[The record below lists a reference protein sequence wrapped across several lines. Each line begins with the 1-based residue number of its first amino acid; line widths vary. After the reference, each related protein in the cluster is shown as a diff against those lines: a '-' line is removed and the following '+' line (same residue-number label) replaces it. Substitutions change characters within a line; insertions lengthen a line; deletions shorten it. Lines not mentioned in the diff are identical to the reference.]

1 MFFMGT
7 YTPKLDD
14 KGRLILP
21 AKFRDRLSEGLV
33 VTQGQE
39 KCLDVFP
46 SDVFMEEADRARAKG
61 MTSRSGR
68 DQIRML
74 FSSAEEVVPDKQG
87 RIPIAV
93 PLREYAA
100 ISRDVIV
107 IGAMDRVE
115 IWEPHPLARLQRR
128 GPGELRRPRR
138 GRTAHRTDQQHPG
151 TSSTTPQ
158 RFAGR
163 GLGPLQPP
171 SVIPGAPSPVPGD
184 FPPRVSAFWDTFPG
198 PRRQRSGLRPGPANP
213 TTPQQLPRSSTS
225 SKGRSMHLPTK
236 PLPWAL
242 RASESRFRRDPG
254 KATPQSPRRTGTAPG
269 ARAGPRGRR
278 ADGVLGAHLGGARHR
293 ARGPRHLGQQG

>member
-7 YTPKLDD
+7 YTPKLDE

-46 SDVFMEEADRARAKG
+46 SDVFMEEANRARSKG

-115 IWEPHPLARLQRR
+115 IWEPSRWRDYNAAAQENFADLDEDGALQ
-128 GPGELRRPRR
+128 PW
-138 GRTAHRTDQQHPG
+138 RTG
-151 TSSTTPQ
+151 LTSSTRSTTQ
-158 RFAGR
+158 EGIAGR
-163 GLGPLQPP
+163 GLGPLQHPASP
-171 SVIPGAPSPVPGD
+171 VAPSPVPGD
-184 FPPRVSAFWDTFPG
+184 FPPPVRAFLRVENTFPG
-198 PRRQRSGLRPGPANP
+198 PRDDLQQPSGTPSPAP
-213 TTPQQLPRSSTS
+213 DGS
-225 SKGRSMHLPTK
+225 
-236 PLPWAL
+236 
-242 RASESRFRRDPG
+242 
-254 KATPQSPRRTGTAPG
+254 G
-269 ARAGPRGRR
+269 AA
-278 ADGVLGAHLGGARHR
+278 
-293 ARGPRHLGQQG
+293 